1 MPNGRPRTLDEF
13 SWNSTQT
20 PATQRAAVQSAFD
33 SGEPLFWPV
42 GISDTVST
50 DGPVNLKWGQ
60 KVYGGGAFSRWRTA
74 DVTQD
79 ALHILCDKS
88 VVEDIHFVKDGH
100 GAGRAIVI
108 GPNQQNYHA
117 IYNQLRGIHTS
128 LLFRHGVAFKACG
141 GTQIFGG
148 QIAGNEAGLH
158 LENEIS
164 ADAGDNHVFG
174 THFNSGPDGPNIEGV
189 SGGGL
194 YLNAI
199 KGGAGKNHI
208 RWRWTGGGSGNLVVN
223 GGALETCN
231 EISIDIDCPTPFERL
246 AIGNVSFGVPSV
258 AIAVRNFQSIAE
270 TRQLAITGNVI
281 STFANPHPIIDIG
294 SCDGFIVQ
302 GNTLRGSAAP
312 ISTECAVR
320 VRPQAKNGLV
330 GPNIVQG
337 CATDY
342 LTNGTNVHILRP

>member
-13 SWNSTQT
+13 AWNATQT
-20 PATQRAAVQSAFD
+20 PAVQRAAVQSAFD

-42 GISDTVST
+42 GASDTVST
-50 DGPVNLKWGQ
+50 DGPVELKWGQ

-88 VVEDIHFVKDGH
+88 VVEDINFVKDGH

-128 LLFRHGVAFKACG
+128 LFFRHGVAFRACG

-158 LENEIS
+158 LQNEIS

-174 THFNSGPDGPNIEGV
+174 THFNAGPDGANIKGV
-189 SGGGL
+189 TGGGL
-194 YLNAI
+194 YLNGI

-208 RWRWTGGGSGNLVVN
+208 LWHWTGGGSGNLVVT
-223 GGALETCN
+223 GGALETCDG
-231 EISIDIDCPTPFERL
+231 ISVDIDCPTPFERI
-246 AIGNVSFGVPSV
+246 AITGVSFGVPSV

-294 SCDGFIVQ
+294 SVDGFIVQ
-302 GNTLRGSAAP
+302 GNSLRGSAAP
-312 ISTECAVR
+312 ISTPCAVM
-320 VRPQAKNGLV
+320 VRSQAKNGIV

-342 LTNGTNVHILRP
+342 TTTGTNIELRR